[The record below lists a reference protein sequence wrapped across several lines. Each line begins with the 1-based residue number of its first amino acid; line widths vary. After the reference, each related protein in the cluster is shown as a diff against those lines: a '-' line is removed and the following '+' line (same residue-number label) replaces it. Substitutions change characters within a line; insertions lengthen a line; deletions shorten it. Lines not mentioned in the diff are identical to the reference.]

1 VSKNGIT
8 VLGVLLAAALLLVGC
23 GRSSHMASRRTTTAR
38 SQQATEQTSDVAELE
53 TCVEAWNSPQN
64 GYRFPITLARNS
76 GVSTALVVSFT
87 DGRCGVAVDVPG
99 QDASYTAFA
108 QGPSGFTP
116 VVVAGLRSGNAAA
129 GVELAQTLVQDAD
142 SEANAN
148 IVPGSPNPMNGS
160 LERMPGSSI
169 VRLAVNSDG
178 TTGSEQ
184 AASATE
190 SSATSATSTTSAMTA
205 TTSATQSVV
214 PNSYHRYFRS
224 PSGDIACELSDQEH
238 GFPQWAYCQTNV
250 PPQSVTL
257 TRLRNYSARVGVC
270 HGTSCLRHLAPDAF
284 VLTPDQSTG
293 VGPLRCSWDTRQPQ
307 MIYCEVELGQ
317 GFRIGEG
324 RIETVGAE

>member
-1 VSKNGIT
+1 MANGPAT
-8 VLGVLLAAALLLVGC
+8 SNPAAL
-23 GRSSHMASRRTTTAR
+23 AEA
-38 SQQATEQTSDVAELE
+38 EQ
-53 TCVEAWNSPQN
+53 
-64 GYRFPITLARNS
+64 RIRLA
-76 GVSTALVVSFT
+76 G
-87 DGRCGVAVDVPG
+87 
-99 QDASYTAFA
+99 
-108 QGPSGFTP
+108 
-116 VVVAGLRSGNAAA
+116 
-129 GVELAQTLVQDAD
+129 TLVQDASSD
-142 SEANAN
+142 ANAN

-160 LERMPGSSI
+160 LEPMPGSSI

-190 SSATSATSTTSAMTA
+190 SSATTATSITPTMTA
-205 TTSATQSVV
+205 TTSATRSVV
-214 PNSYHRYFRS
+214 TNSYHRYFRS

-238 GFPQWAYCQTNV
+238 GFPLRAYCQTND

-257 TRLRNYSARVGVC
+257 TRFRNYSARVQVC

-284 VLTPDQSTG
+284 VLGPDQGTG
-293 VGPLRCSWDTRQPQ
+293 VGPIRCSWDMLQPQ